1 MTAFTPAQFFYHYR
15 HHQQDYARVYAAR
28 SVAPGDAM
36 KTAMGETRAIAPGW
50 EIAAYG
56 ESAQPRREYI
66 ADVIF
71 NEMVEEAGELPP
83 ALAKVALSQSEL
95 QRYNP
100 VARGDK
106 VRIAPELQLDGGA
119 PYDGFLLSCGGAM
132 PIYRSNYEVSAT
144 FNNYAG
150 RKAATQEERVVRLK
164 GEALLRGIVLTE
176 DTKFQLPEGQRVV
189 PAGSILYRD
198 DSAADGFSLK
208 GPEFTR
214 LGLRLA
220 TPVFAV
226 TTALAAPLKVR
237 RAPVSF
243 PKKP

>member
-1 MTAFTPAQFFYHYR
+1 M
-15 HHQQDYARVYAAR
+15 
-28 SVAPGDAM
+28 APGDAM

-106 VRIAPELQLDGGA
+106 VRRGRSRCTGA
-119 PYDGFLLSCGGAM
+119 PARRTIIPVHRLSAKRGSQASSASSSARSAQAM
-132 PIYRSNYEVSAT
+132 C
-144 FNNYAG
+144 
-150 RKAATQEERVVRLK
+150 
-164 GEALLRGIVLTE
+164 
-176 DTKFQLPEGQRVV
+176 
-189 PAGSILYRD
+189 
-198 DSAADGFSLK
+198 
-208 GPEFTR
+208 
-214 LGLRLA
+214 
-220 TPVFAV
+220 
-226 TTALAAPLKVR
+226 
-237 RAPVSF
+237 
-243 PKKP
+243 